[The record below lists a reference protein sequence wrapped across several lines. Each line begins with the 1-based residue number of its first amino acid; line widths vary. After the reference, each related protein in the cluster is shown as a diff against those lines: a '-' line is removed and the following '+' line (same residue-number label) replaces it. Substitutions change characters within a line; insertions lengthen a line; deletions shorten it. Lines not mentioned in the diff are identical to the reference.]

1 MYTSFQKQKT
11 LLGEVYGIGKNTDN
25 ALGLG
30 TWSGKED
37 DYWKYSELQKIDI
50 PEPIKGI
57 SASLGCSIVWTDN
70 GKFCI
75 VTTYPEVLQYK
86 KRG

>member
-1 MYTSFQKQKT
+1 MFVLFKH

-30 TWSGKED
+30 SWNGKED
-37 DYWKYSELQKIDI
+37 DHWKYSELQKIDI

-57 SASLGCSIVWTDN
+57 SASLGCSIVWSDN
-70 GKFCI
+70 GSFALSL
-75 VTTYPEVLQYK
+75 LQVVHYRK
-86 KRG
+86 YGIFE